1 MTWHLRY
8 FFVTKMN
15 YEKAKQLHIITWEY
29 SRVIAAIHDYAK
41 DDGED
46 SFTFHLQLFIHEKN
60 PSAINIKN
68 LLTNLNLEIKFLKS
82 LKSYIP
88 NLLLFQGVVF

>member
-1 MTWHLRY
+1 M
-8 FFVTKMN
+8 FVNDAEICN
-15 YEKAKQLHIITWEY
+15 YADDTTIYACDNNIEGIIETLE
-29 SRVIAAIHDYAK
+29 SDALKIAEFIFH
-41 DDGED
+41 
-46 SFTFHLQLFIHEKN
+46 SFHLELFIHEKN

>member
-1 MTWHLRY
+1 MLSFSALT
-8 FFVTKMN
+8 TDSMD
-15 YEKAKQLHIITWEY
+15 E
-29 SRVIAAIHDYAK
+29 VI
-41 DDGED
+41 
-46 SFTFHLQLFIHEKN
+46 SFSFFHLKLFIHEKN
-60 PSAINIKN
+60 PSALNIKN

>member
-1 MTWHLRY
+1 
-8 FFVTKMN
+8 MN
-15 YEKAKQLHIITWEY
+15 SAEASKSKGIPTICKWPKYL
-29 SRVIAAIHDYAK
+29 VVLNLV
-41 DDGED
+41 
-46 SFTFHLQLFIHEKN
+46 SFHFSFHLQLFIHEKN

-88 NLLLFQGVVF
+88 SLLLFQGVVF